1 MYFEIYESS
10 GKFYWRLKAANH
22 EIIASG
28 EGYGDKASALH
39 AVELVKSGTSP
50 PRRSRNSLQH
60 PECGRPLRPFFIL
73 LP

>member
-28 EGYGDKASALH
+28 QGYKDKASAVH
-39 AVELVKSGTSP
+39 ATHLIKTGTSADTP
-50 PRRSRNSLQH
+50 VK
-60 PECGRPLRPFFIL
+60 E
-73 LP
+73 LPAEK